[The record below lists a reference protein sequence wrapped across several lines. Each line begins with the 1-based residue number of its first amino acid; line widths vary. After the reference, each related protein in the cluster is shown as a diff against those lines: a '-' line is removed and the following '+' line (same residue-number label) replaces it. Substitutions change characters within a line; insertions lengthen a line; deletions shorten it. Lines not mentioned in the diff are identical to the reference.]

1 MKADRPIRSGA
12 ESLFSVLR
20 LYDASVDCWGVTD
33 MIWNTRGKHL
43 PRSNLGVARCW
54 RESATDSPGQRVDGS
69 RRAFSSYNFRVN
81 WIHWKK
87 WKFLTWSVINTLT
100 GSYYSE
106 LAQPPWLAG
115 FLAQV
120 CCFRPLESTLLWD
133 LKTVTQE
140 KNFFECHF
148 GPTLT
153 NLCRIRFG
161 TLGLGAYLCFLHC
174 MAPPFML
181 LADEAVVPQ

>member
-69 RRAFSSYNFRVN
+69 RRVFSSYNFRVN
-81 WIHWKK
+81 WIYWKK

-140 KNFFECHF
+140 KTSSNVILDLRWQICV
-148 GPTLT
+148 GS
-153 NLCRIRFG
+153 
-161 TLGLGAYLCFLHC
+161 GLGH
-174 MAPPFML
+174 
-181 LADEAVVPQ
+181 LAWELTCVFCIAWPLPSCC